1 MRVIDF
7 PFRSTYMCICNDFAG
22 ARAVKKKINKMDQV
36 AHKGTKIANK
46 YIHKAGRTSLD
57 IRILRRNEK
66 DFNNI

>member
-1 MRVIDF
+1 
-7 PFRSTYMCICNDFAG
+7 
-22 ARAVKKKINKMDQV
+22 MDQV

-57 IRILRRNEK
+57 IRILRKNEK